1 MSTVTGIHDSRFS
14 ARAGNT
20 SSEPPDLYPS
30 VADNIFLSVFI
41 SGITIVLTLAAIN
54 LWTIGLKQDFSALVD
69 SVPAP
74 ANALTMGFGGLL
86 IIAFAYRALARFKQT
101 SLWRPELAYS
111 VLSLMI
117 ASLVLLAYAY
127 LSSVRAQVLLISTLG
142 FMVQVIAVAGFA
154 LVIIKTARK
163 AAPGRRSKTKAIQ
176 LTR

>member
-1 MSTVTGIHDSRFS
+1 MSTVTGIHDSRFE
-14 ARAGNT
+14 RAGKT
-20 SSEPPDLYPS
+20 SSEPPLLQPS

-54 LWTIGLKQDFSALVD
+54 LWTIGLKQDFSAIVD

-74 ANALTMGFGGLL
+74 ANALAMGFVGLL
-86 IIAFAYRALARFKQT
+86 IIAFAYRALSRFKQT

-117 ASLVLLAYAY
+117 GSLILLAYAY
-127 LSSVRAQVLLISTLG
+127 LSSARAQVLMISTLG
-142 FMVQVIAVAGFA
+142 CLVQIIAVAGFA

-163 AAPGRRSKTKAIQ
+163 AAPGRRSKSEPIQ
-176 LTR
+176 QTR